1 MAGRKFTSQI
11 MDHLGRKRGA
21 ERVQHR
27 EHVNDFLRDGFAHR
41 ANGNSPGTLT
51 LNGNVTLTTGTL
63 SFALASPTSDQI
75 VISGTGLT
83 LTGNN
88 TGAVL
93 VSLLDLD
100 STAALGSYTLIS
112 VVGSGITPSNWGLSA
127 FTLNT
132 PSQWAGSFLSMGGNG
147 FDLIVTVI
155 PEPGTYAAFAGV
167 AALALAMI
175 HRSRRRLSVQ

>member
-1 MAGRKFTSQI
+1 